1 MSHPQEQCTTS
12 QPAGPPTAVFPSNW
26 VPTNDNGKPATA
38 LERVTLRLF
47 KRKTCDH
54 DATTG
59 SLSHTSSVSVPTT
72 ALPDSPLGPRRHHLR
87 HLSGTIESWVT
98 QRIGVDASRQRV
110 PSTWAQHLG
119 IGAPGSMARRST
131 SRQCSWT
138 ARHHGSASVKT
149 DRRRPGGRPSAL
161 TLFKGGN
168 PWSTDA
174 ALSEC
179 PSPKRLCTP
188 DQETF
193 TRPCILSGSTVVDSG
208 ASSTSQLE
216 NSPSPITLQVLPSS
230 PLASPAT
237 SCHSDVS
244 TETLLSCES
253 SSRVSSP
260 SEAGSPAPSPRAALF
275 DDLEGMCYENMV
287 AHEPLYRASRQYLH
301 NHRDLN
307 AYMRPILVDWLLEV
321 GADFHLH
328 RATIHTAVN
337 YLDRF
342 LGSCQHVTR
351 DILQCLATACLSIAM
366 KLEEYSYPKLKELV
380 DLAQGAFD
388 LAQLKRAEHIVLKGL
403 KWRLNPT
410 TVPQWLTLYFYR
422 ATRTVPHLLQRRP
435 ATPPLPSAIS
445 DPTKRQSYQ
454 PTTSPLAQ
462 ALPQF
467 HDQWYTYAMD
477 IADVVLHDPRCLDY
491 SYATMAAS
499 CLYLA
504 FQRMAPDAATQD
516 IVSEGFEQWTGMPL
530 DAVDNCVAFL
540 TSSCMAVSA
549 LVLAP
554 ALGDAANDSGST
566 AQYSKARFGPNYH
579 RYHKDDP
586 HTYQSHHPYWLPVIQ
601 RVMRDSY
608 RDQGD
613 GAPLFG

>member
-1 MSHPQEQCTTS
+1 MSHPQEQCTAS
-12 QPAGPPTAVFPSNW
+12 QPVEPSLTFVSSWAPSND
-26 VPTNDNGKPATA
+26 TGKPASA

-54 DATTG
+54 DTGTG
-59 SLSHTSSVSVPTT
+59 SLSSPSAVSVPNA
-72 ALPDSPLGPRRHHLR
+72 ALPGSPLGQHRHRLR

-110 PSTWAQHLG
+110 PGTWTQQLG
-119 IGAPGSMARRST
+119 IGASGSMARRT
-131 SRQCSWT
+131 TGRQCSWS
-138 ARHHGSASVKT
+138 ARHHGSALVKT

-168 PWSTDA
+168 PWSTDS
-174 ALSEC
+174 ALTEC
-179 PSPKRLCTP
+179 PSSKRLCTP
-188 DQETF
+188 DQESF
-193 TRPCILSGSTVVDSG
+193 ARPCILSGSTVVDSG

-216 NSPSPITLQVLPSS
+216 TSPSPIALQVLSSS
-230 PLASPAT
+230 PLASPTT
-237 SCHSDVS
+237 SYHSAVS

-253 SSRVSSP
+253 SPRNSLP
-260 SEAGSPAPSPRAALF
+260 SDVDSPAPSPRAALF
-275 DDLEGMCYENMV
+275 DDLEDMCYENMV
-287 AHEPLYRASRQYLH
+287 AQEPLYRASRQYLH
-301 NHRDLN
+301 NHHDLN

-328 RATIHTAVN
+328 RSTIHTAIN
-337 YLDRF
+337 YFDRF

-366 KLEEYSYPKLKELV
+366 KFDEYSYPKLKELV

-403 KWRLNPT
+403 KWRLTPT

-435 ATPPLPSAIS
+435 ATPPLPSATP

-491 SYATMAAS
+491 PYTTIAAS
-499 CLYLA
+499 CLYLT
-504 FQRMAPDAATQD
+504 FQRMAPDAVTQD
-516 IVSEGFEQWTGMPL
+516 IVSEYFEQWTGIPL
-530 DAVDNCVAFL
+530 DAIGHCVAFL
-540 TSSCMAVSA
+540 TSSGTAVST
-549 LVLAP
+549 LVLASAP
-554 ALGDAANDSGST
+554 GDVASDTGSSS
-566 AQYSKARFGPNYH
+566 QYSKARFGPNYH

-601 RVMRDSY
+601 RVMRDTY
-608 RDQGD
+608 QD
-613 GAPLFG
+613 